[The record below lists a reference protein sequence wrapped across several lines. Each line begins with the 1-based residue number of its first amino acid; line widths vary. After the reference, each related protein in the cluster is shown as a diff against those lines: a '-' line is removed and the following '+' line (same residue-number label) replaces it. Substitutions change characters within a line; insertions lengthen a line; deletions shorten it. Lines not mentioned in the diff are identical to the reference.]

1 MPDVTN
7 NINTL
12 SKGVTDLARDAAYV
26 AVGLGVLAYQRA
38 QVQRL
43 ELQNRLSQDFSLEQT
58 IGEVRQGVA
67 KGYAQIDDLAEQA
80 VQFVETTFQPLEDR
94 LPPTVTQL
102 TIRAR
107 EQGREVR
114 LQTRQLDNAKAVAGP
129 PRLTTTLAVSPPPT
143 RRGRRRALSRA
154 RCPAASR

>member
-58 IGEVRQGVA
+58 IGEVRHGVA

-94 LPPTVTQL
+94 LPPSVTQL

-114 LQTRQLDNAKAVAGP
+114 LQIRQLVNA
-129 PRLTTTLAVSPPPT
+129 
-143 RRGRRRALSRA
+143 
-154 RCPAASR
+154 